1 MRYQEACRG
10 VVAVLAAGA
19 VIAVGPGAAAAPAA
33 PTVSMT
39 TPEEGAVISR
49 GASPMLEV
57 AGTVA
62 FETPVPQE
70 RIYYVRRS
78 GCQDDQRLS
87 VVRGGAEETACSTPV
102 TEPEPPPP
110 SLVGGHQSFTI
121 YEAVDGVPLTLDAS
135 RPLTGVV
142 TQTHGLDVNGQ
153 RTGAGPTDIGI
164 TVFAGDVVGIRHNL
178 GRTSVAWLA
187 LPTEPHTQLS
197 WSIDPPTGLD
207 KKDFVSL
214 EMHVNAFDQ
223 NPWRTYTVPNE
234 TNLTVPIYSASFDR
248 RVQVSLDGGPFS
260 AAPVTLAADLTGWT
274 ASVPTPE
281 VGGHTVAAR
290 ALQGNQTSATVP
302 RTFTVID

>member
-1 MRYQEACRG
+1 MRYPEACRG

-19 VIAVGPGAAAAPAA
+19 VIAAGPGAAAAPAA

-62 FETPVPQE
+62 FETPTPQE

-87 VVRGGAEETACSTPV
+87 VIRGGADETACSTPV
-102 TEPEPPPP
+102 TEPEPPPG
-110 SLVGGHQSFTI
+110 SVVGGHRSFTV

-153 RTGAGPTDIGI
+153 RVGAGPTDIFI
-164 TVFAGDVVGIRHNL
+164 TVFAQDVSDSTRNL
-178 GRTSVAWLA
+178 GSTSVAWLA
-187 LPTEPHTQLS
+187 LPTEPHTQLP

-207 KKDFVSL
+207 KTDFASL
-214 EMHVNAFDQ
+214 EVHITFDDQ

-234 TNLTVPIYSASFDR
+234 TSLTVPIYSASFDR
-248 RVQVSLDGGPFS
+248 RVQLSLDGGPFS

-290 ALQGNQTSATVP
+290 AVQGNQASATVP
-302 RTFTVID
+302 RAFTVID